1 MEINPRL
8 LIVSIATAIGLTTL
22 VTKLTDRGAGK
33 RNKIYERIEQERKD
47 AENKYMSEKM
57 CLERSGNIQEKLT
70 KLEDG
75 QATILTE
82 VRKRNGM

>member
-8 LIVSIATAIGLTTL
+8 LIGSIATAIGLTTL

-47 AENKYMSEKM
+47 AEDKFVDIKVCNIT
-57 CLERSGNIQEKLT
+57 SGNIEK
-70 KLEDG
+70 KLDEICKDVK
-75 QATILTE
+75 QIL
-82 VRKRNGM
+82 RNGNGKQ